1 MSKKYIK
8 ADVNIK
14 FFDVFNSHMNK
25 RIFRTFFRIFIPLFI
40 LFTGVVFTIK
50 KTQDNSDRQISLSSE
65 QFEINQKSEIIH
77 RDLDFI
83 IGDLQIMAALNIF
96 HDVWREPYNAAI
108 KNTISTVFLKVSR
121 ERKLYDQIRLIDSE
135 GDEIIRV
142 NFKDSVAGVVA
153 ERDLQNKR
161 QRPYFPN
168 TFKLNRDEIYVSQF
182 DLNIENDT
190 IETPLKP
197 ILRFATPMFDEKGE
211 KKGILVF
218 NYLGE
223 YMLRNSEALGNRRF
237 KEHFMLL
244 NKDSYWLKA
253 PDAELEWGFMFD
265 DKKAVNFQ
273 QYYPEEWEIISS
285 QTSGQFENERGLFTF
300 NTIYPLE
307 NNDPEIVWTEQEAF
321 HAAQNYYWKAVSFVP
336 QAELYKSQEKRN
348 FQLLIVY
355 LLLIALSGWGSWVLA
370 RSIYRR
376 QLAEEKIH
384 KNLEKLQELNATKDR
399 FFSIIAHDLRSPFN
413 TMLGFGEMLK
423 EEVDNENTEHLKEY
437 THYLYSGI
445 LKTYNLLNELLDWA
459 NLQRRKVAFEPQ
471 TIDAERCVDEI
482 FQILELSALN
492 KNLNLVKLIP
502 EKTELTAD
510 RNMFCT
516 IVRNLLNNAV
526 KFTPEGGTI
535 TFSAKF
541 RNGKHIFTVADTGVG
556 ISPGNLKKLFKVDE
570 SFSTA
575 GTNEE
580 SGTGL
585 GLVLCKELVE
595 KHGGEIW
602 AESEKGKGAEFHF
615 TIPLP

>member
-1 MSKKYIK
+1 
-8 ADVNIK
+8 
-14 FFDVFNSHMNK
+14 MNK

>member
-1 MSKKYIK
+1 M
-8 ADVNIK
+8 
-14 FFDVFNSHMNK
+14 
-25 RIFRTFFRIFIPLFI
+25 R
-40 LFTGVVFTIK
+40 
-50 KTQDNSDRQISLSSE
+50 
-65 QFEINQKSEIIH
+65 
-77 RDLDFI
+77 
-83 IGDLQIMAALNIF
+83 
-96 HDVWREPYNAAI
+96 
-108 KNTISTVFLKVSR
+108 
-121 ERKLYDQIRLIDSE
+121 
-135 GDEIIRV
+135 
-142 NFKDSVAGVVA
+142 
-153 ERDLQNKR
+153 
-161 QRPYFPN
+161 
-168 TFKLNRDEIYVSQF
+168 
-182 DLNIENDT
+182 
-190 IETPLKP
+190 
-197 ILRFATPMFDEKGE
+197 
-211 KKGILVF
+211 
-218 NYLGE
+218 
-223 YMLRNSEALGNRRF
+223 
-237 KEHFMLL
+237 
-244 NKDSYWLKA
+244 
-253 PDAELEWGFMFD
+253 
-265 DKKAVNFQ
+265 AV
-273 QYYPEEWEIISS
+273 
-285 QTSGQFENERGLFTF
+285 L
-300 NTIYPLE
+300 
-307 NNDPEIVWTEQEAF
+307 
-321 HAAQNYYWKAVSFVP
+321 
-336 QAELYKSQEKRN
+336 
-348 FQLLIVY
+348 
-355 LLLIALSGWGSWVLA
+355 GWGSWVLA